1 MNKFANIDSVKQTL
15 DNRTGYEISKLKG
28 RVIIFS
34 ILMLPRQN
42 QVKRFLTRKL
52 LGGHSMR
59 ERNKLETRSN
69 NHVDEKQNSQ
79 EQELSGPV
87 AILLFVILLI
97 IGSPV
102 GIKILLWLIGE

>member
-1 MNKFANIDSVKQTL
+1 
-15 DNRTGYEISKLKG
+15 
-28 RVIIFS
+28 
-34 ILMLPRQN
+34 
-42 QVKRFLTRKL
+42 
-52 LGGHSMR
+52 MR